1 VERAEATTGQAAE
14 TDNSMLG
21 AMKAAKASI
30 EQLTAEVATLKQDN
44 ERLQNELT
52 ATTEKQQLQNELP
65 TELGNL
71 EAIRDRVLSN
81 WKVSKRAESK
91 ERIKDALDKF
101 IQQLRGTVH
110 TLGEQKPVTETT
122 LGSRSWESRADD
134 FLREVAANG

>member
-1 VERAEATTGQAAE
+1 MARAEATTGQAAE

-30 EQLTAEVATLKQDN
+30 EQLTAEVATLKREN
-44 ERLQNELT
+44 EGLHKQLT
-52 ATTEKQQLQNELP
+52 ATTKKQQLQSELP
-65 TELGNL
+65 SEMGNL

-110 TLGEQKPVTETT
+110 TLGEQKPV
-122 LGSRSWESRADD
+122 SSSWESRAED
-134 FLREVAANG
+134 FLLEVAGNG